1 MFKSGKPE
9 KGSSKLYDGHISGT
23 IPYYQTFNL
32 EIINL
37 VTVAGR
43 EPVLWLD
50 TGCGTGNLVSQAAK
64 AFPHTE
70 FILADPSA
78 EMLQE
83 AKQKMQHNAVAN
95 YRILAPC
102 GTQEVSLPQG
112 ENPDIISAVL
122 CHHYLDK
129 QGRKNAA
136 EICFRLLTDGGLFI
150 TFENIRPLT
159 MAGTEIGL
167 ANWQRFQ
174 LERGKSAGAAASH
187 IKRFGIE
194 YFPVTIEEHL
204 SLLKETGF
212 EIVELLWFSYLQAG
226 FYAIK

>member
-1 MFKSGKPE
+1 MFKGGKPE
-9 KGSSKLYDGHISGT
+9 KGSSILYDSHINAT
-23 IPYYQTFNL
+23 IPYYQAFPL

-37 VTVAGR
+37 VRAVGK

-64 AFPHTE
+64 VFPRTK
-70 FILADPSA
+70 FIMADPSA

-83 AKQKMQHNAVAN
+83 AKQKMQNNATVN
-95 YRILAPC
+95 YQILDKC
-102 GTQEVSLPQG
+102 GTQEISLPRG
-112 ENPDIISAVL
+112 ESPDVISAVL

-129 QGRKNAA
+129 DGRKNAI
-136 EICFRLLTDGGLFI
+136 EKCFHLLAGGGLYI

-159 MAGTEIGL
+159 AGGTEIGL

-174 LERGKSAGAAASH
+174 IKRGKSTETAESH

-194 YFPVTIEEHL
+194 YFPITMEEHL
-204 SLLKETGF
+204 TLLKEAGF
-212 EIVELLWFSYLQAG
+212 KVVELLWFSYMQAG